1 MTLGQLA
8 RLSGKAALAL
18 REAEINENGPV
29 YVHLKGRKPGLAG
42 WLFAKMG
49 LDDSTTLDVYGDRIE
64 FSDCSLSGAFTETI
78 PLTRVS
84 NLGAGFLKPFA
95 LAIMA
100 VVCLIAAIPTFG
112 ITLIPMAVFLFLYYT
127 RKNLL
132 VYFIPDS
139 GSVTAICFRRSLIEG
154 VDIGQEGAERII
166 AIVGALVEMN
176 TKRQGD
182 GQ

>member
-112 ITLIPMAVFLFLYYT
+112 ITLIPMA
-127 RKNLL
+127 
-132 VYFIPDS
+132 
-139 GSVTAICFRRSLIEG
+139 AICFRRSLIEG